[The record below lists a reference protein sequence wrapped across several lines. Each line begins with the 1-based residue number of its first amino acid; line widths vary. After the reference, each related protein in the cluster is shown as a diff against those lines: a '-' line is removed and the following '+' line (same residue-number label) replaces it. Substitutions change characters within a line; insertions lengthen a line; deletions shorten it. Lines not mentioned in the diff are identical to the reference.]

1 MVVHVTRGRGL
12 ECFYLLALRRVPRQ
26 QPAFNGGDA
35 AAADAEMKAQE
46 LRELTALGFPEQQAR
61 VCAFLRG

>member
-1 MVVHVTRGRGL
+1 MLSAASDRV
-12 ECFYLLALRRVPRQ
+12 RVPAGS
-26 QPAFNGGDA
+26 PAAAGSGFNGGDA

-61 VCAFLRG
+61 VRMVSSVAPG